1 MTQIKG
7 LLNRVRMLL
16 DTFELCE
23 KRFENRYQRVFYGRT
38 ELNVQLLKYVVK
50 IFHSTD
56 FIALRYML
64 QVTCSISKNNVRG
77 HDSDAL

>member
-7 LLNRVRMLL
+7 LLNRGRMLL

-23 KRFENRYQRVFYGRT
+23 KRFEYRYQRVFYGRT
-38 ELNVQLLKYVVK
+38 ELNVQLLKYTYVVK

-64 QVTCSISKNNVRG
+64 HITIKKKITF
-77 HDSDAL
+77 AATI